1 MAEGGISLCDL
12 KYKGLNIVHLNI
24 RSILYKIDQV
34 KMMISQAK
42 IYILCLT
49 ETWLTKATT
58 NHELSIEGYSIL
70 RNDRVS
76 KRGGAILIYIKDNL
90 S

>member
-1 MAEGGISLCDL
+1 M
-12 KYKGLNIVHLNI
+12 HLNI

-42 IYILCLT
+42 IDILCLT

-58 NHELSIEGYSIL
+58 NHELSIDGYAIL
-70 RNDRVS
+70 RYDS
-76 KRGGAILIYIKDNL
+76 ISQRGGGILIYIKDNL
-90 S
+90 SYVPVLPDSILSLFLQVEI